1 MIFSENR
8 YPLFRI
14 MLKARKRHALDR
26 SDRRPDSAADR
37 RAADV
42 ALQLRLG
49 LLPRWRAR
57 AGPDHRIDSGAIRQ
71 NLSAVI
77 AKSQRARAKSRGP
90 MTGSATKQSRT
101 AAPHGLLR

>member
-26 SDRRPDSAADR
+26 SHHHSDTVADR

-57 AGPDHRIDSGAIRQ
+57 AGPDHRADSGADGK
-71 NLSAVI
+71 NLSGRVICSAVI
-77 AKSQRARAKSRGP
+77 ARSE
-90 MTGSATKQSRT
+90 ATKQSRT
-101 AAPHGLLR
+101 AAPHGLLRSARND